1 MTRYVGDE
9 LDLFALADHWK
20 ARLRREISPY
30 LAAPVLEV
38 GAGFGATT
46 AALRPAVAGS
56 WTALEPDPDLAG
68 RLAGRTDLDCV
79 ARAGD
84 LGSIPAHERFRSI
97 LYVDVL
103 EHIADDRTE
112 VSRALQHLEVGG
124 RLIVLSPA
132 HQWLY
137 SPFDAAIGHH
147 RRYHR
152 AGLLGLAPKSATV
165 ETARYLDAPGLLL
178 NLGNRLLSRQS
189 LPTRGQILLWDR
201 LFVPLAR
208 VIDPLLGYH
217 VGRSLLVV
225 WRGAGDGD
233 ALHRRAERP

>member
-1 MTRYVGDE
+1 MTEYVGNE
-9 LDLFALADHWK
+9 LDLFALATGWK

-46 AALRPAVAGS
+46 AALRWSVAGP
-56 WTALEPDPDLAG
+56 WTALEPDLTLAG
-68 RLAGRTDLDCV
+68 RLAERTELDCD
-79 ARAGD
+79 ARVGD
-84 LGSIPAHERFRSI
+84 LSTIPANERFRSI

-112 VSRALQHLEVGG
+112 VSRALDCLEVGG

-132 HQWLY
+132 HQWLR
-137 SPFDAAIGHH
+137 SPFDTAIGHH

-165 ETARYLDAPGLLL
+165 ECVRYLDAPGLLL
-178 NLGNRLLSRQS
+178 NLGNRLFSRQS
-189 LPTRGQILLWDR
+189 LPTRAQILIWDR
-201 LFVPLAR
+201 LFVRLAR
-208 VIDPLLGYH
+208 VVDPLLGYR

-225 WRGAGDGD
+225 WRRAGD
-233 ALHRRAERP
+233 